1 MINYVH
7 TAVTDN
13 IMYIL
18 S

>member
-1 MINYVH
+1 M
-7 TAVTDN
+7 A